1 MILIKEMEKLLKSKK
16 RIEGDLSSVTL
27 RIKSTTTMSKL
38 KEHTDTAGK
47 LIGRMNEVNSQL
59 ASVNDEIELDLSQQK
74 RSMNL
79 SLTASYDTANDTE
92 RKIEKLI
99 ENHQRELQSL
109 QAALAKEREAQS
121 VILEKLNA
129 KENEWQ
135 HVHNRQESFAAVDES
150 LLMTNV
156 IDEAV
161 KKLED
166 EHRKWSSQDLVIWI
180 KQIGI
185 VDDKLTKSIIE
196 ANIGGKTLDH
206 LNRSFLKVI
215 GLDSAKTGKLMG
227 HIERI
232 KRKTKEQSSNSNT
245 CIICCERSIDCVVM
259 PCGHASFCSDCR
271 HTKSMSHC
279 PICRV
284 AITKVFKIFMHG
296 F

>member
-1 MILIKEMEKLLKSKK
+1 M
-16 RIEGDLSSVTL
+16 TL